1 MDVFVSSKDYED
13 GKVLK
18 YHRANPVGED
28 VYLMPDGT
36 IERDEDKIIK
46 AQRIFRHNWYKPGGP
61 GYRRILENFQSC
73 SGQVASTN
81 LETISK

>member
-13 GKVLK
+13 GKILK
-18 YHRANPVGED
+18 YQRANPIGED
-28 VYLMPDGT
+28 IHLMPDGT

-61 GYRRILENFQSC
+61 GYMRMLENFQSC
-73 SGQVASTN
+73 SGQTPTTN
-81 LETISK
+81 LETKSK